1 MSHHKICMSAT
12 SIGIAA
18 GRCDKYAVPG
28 GSRCAKHAV
37 IYMSRPRRQRLADRA
52 ARGYGNDWVAV
63 RNRHLGA
70 NPRCVV
76 CGATRSAGGRPLE
89 VDHIRPFRGLD
100 DPLRLNP
107 ANLRTV
113 CRACHNQKKRGTK
126 IHRKSQTLRDVASD
140 YFPWVG

>member
-1 MSHHKICMSAT
+1 MSHHKICLSAT

-37 IYMSRPRRQRLADRA
+37 IYKSKSRRQRLADRA
-52 ARGYGNDWVAV
+52 ARGYGKDWVAL
-63 RNRHLGA
+63 RNRHLA
-70 NPRCVV
+70 THPQCSQ
-76 CGATRSAGGRPLE
+76 CGATSSAGGRPLE
-89 VDHIRPFRGLD
+89 VDHVVPFQGLD
-100 DPLRLNP
+100 DLLRLDP

-113 CRACHNQKKRGTK
+113 CRACHNEKKRGTK
-126 IHRKSQTLRDVASD
+126 LRRKSQTLRDVAEE